1 MKFYTSTTEIPE
13 EMLKGVELT
22 HTHLSYLSETGILYD
37 NTLDNKAVPII
48 SGGGSGHEPAHIGYV
63 GAGMLAAAV
72 TGPLFVPPIAKNIL
86 KAIRQVNS
94 GKGVFVI
101 IKNFE
106 ADLKEFKKA
115 IEEARTEGI
124 DVRYIVSHDDISA
137 NTYNFHKRH
146 RGVAGT
152 ILLHKVLGVFAKE
165 GASIDEIEQLALSL
179 SPEIYTLGVAL
190 APVNFPHHRTSF
202 LLAEDEVSF
211 GVGIHGEPGYRIE
224 KFEGSE
230 RIAVELVNKLKAEI
244 NWQKKAN
251 KNYILLVN
259 GLGSTTLMELYHFQY
274 DVMRLLELEGL
285 SIKFCKVGNLMTSC
299 DMSGISLT
307 LCSVKDPKWL
317 DYLNAPT
324 GAFAW

>member
-48 SGGGSGHEPAHIGYV
+48 SGGGNGHEPAHIGYV

-124 DVRYIVSHDDISA
+124 DVRYIVSHDDISVNA
-137 NTYNFHKRH
+137 YNFHKRH

-152 ILLHKVLGVFAKE
+152 ILLHKVLGAFAKE

>member
-124 DVRYIVSHDDISA
+124 DVRYIVSHDDISV

-152 ILLHKVLGVFAKE
+152 ILLHKVLGAFAKE

-259 GLGSTTLMELYHFQY
+259 GLGSPTLMELYHFQY

>member
-124 DVRYIVSHDDISA
+124 DVRYIVSHDDISVNA
-137 NTYNFHKRH
+137 YNFHKRH

-152 ILLHKVLGVFAKE
+152 ILLHKVLGAFAKE

-307 LCSVKDPKWL
+307 LCSVKDFKWL

>member
-1 MKFYTSTTEIPE
+1 
-13 EMLKGVELT
+13 MLFR
-22 HTHLSYLSETGILYD
+22 S
-37 NTLDNKAVPII
+37 
-48 SGGGSGHEPAHIGYV
+48 
-63 GAGMLAAAV
+63 
-72 TGPLFVPPIAKNIL
+72 
-86 KAIRQVNS
+86 
-94 GKGVFVI
+94 

-124 DVRYIVSHDDISA
+124 DVRYIVSHDDISVNA
-137 NTYNFHKRH
+137 YNFHKRH

-152 ILLHKVLGVFAKE
+152 ILLHKVLGAFAKE

-307 LCSVKDPKWL
+307 LCSVKDFKWL

>member
-1 MKFYTSTTEIPE
+1 M
-13 EMLKGVELT
+13 
-22 HTHLSYLSETGILYD
+22 
-37 NTLDNKAVPII
+37 
-48 SGGGSGHEPAHIGYV
+48 
-63 GAGMLAAAV
+63 
-72 TGPLFVPPIAKNIL
+72 
-86 KAIRQVNS
+86 
-94 GKGVFVI
+94 
-101 IKNFE
+101 
-106 ADLKEFKKA
+106 
-115 IEEARTEGI
+115 
-124 DVRYIVSHDDISA
+124 
-137 NTYNFHKRH
+137 
-146 RGVAGT
+146 
-152 ILLHKVLGVFAKE
+152 LHKVLGAFAKE

-307 LCSVKDPKWL
+307 LCSVKDPKIGR
-317 DYLNAPT
+317 AHV
-324 GAFAW
+324 

>member
-124 DVRYIVSHDDISA
+124 DVRYIVSHDDISVNA
-137 NTYNFHKRH
+137 YNFHKRH

-152 ILLHKVLGVFAKE
+152 ILLHKVLGAFAKE

-274 DVMRLLELEGL
+274 DVMRLLELEG
-285 SIKFCKVGNLMTSC
+285 
-299 DMSGISLT
+299 
-307 LCSVKDPKWL
+307 
-317 DYLNAPT
+317 
-324 GAFAW
+324 

>member
-72 TGPLFVPPIAKNIL
+72 TGPLFVPPRAKNIL

-124 DVRYIVSHDDISA
+124 DVRYIVSHDDISV

-152 ILLHKVLGVFAKE
+152 ILLHKVLGAFAKE

-230 RIAVELVNKLKAEI
+230 HIAVELVNKLKAEI

>member
-13 EMLKGVELT
+13 EMLKGVEIT

-37 NTLDNKAVPII
+37 NTFDNKAVPII

-72 TGPLFVPPIAKNIL
+72 TGPLFVPPRAKNIL

-124 DVRYIVSHDDISA
+124 DVRYIVSHDDISVNA
-137 NTYNFHKRH
+137 YNFHKRH

-152 ILLHKVLGVFAKE
+152 ILLHKVLGAFAKE

>member
-72 TGPLFVPPIAKNIL
+72 TGPLFVPPRAKNIL

-124 DVRYIVSHDDISA
+124 DVRYIVSHDDISV

-152 ILLHKVLGVFAKE
+152 ILLHKVLGAFAKE

-299 DMSGISLT
+299 DMSRISLT

>member
-72 TGPLFVPPIAKNIL
+72 TGPLFVPPRAKNIL

-124 DVRYIVSHDDISA
+124 DVRYIVSHDDISV

-152 ILLHKVLGVFAKE
+152 ILLHKVLGAFAKE
-165 GASIDEIEQLALSL
+165 VASIDEIEQLALSL

>member
-72 TGPLFVPPIAKNIL
+72 TGPLFVPPRAKNIL

-124 DVRYIVSHDDISA
+124 DVRYIVSHDDISV

-152 ILLHKVLGVFAKE
+152 ILLHKVLGAFAKE
-165 GASIDEIEQLALSL
+165 GARIDEIEQLALSL

>member
-72 TGPLFVPPIAKNIL
+72 TGPLFVPPRAKNIL

-124 DVRYIVSHDDISA
+124 DVRYIVSHDDISV

-152 ILLHKVLGVFAKE
+152 ILLHKVLGAFAKE

-307 LCSVKDPKWL
+307 LCSVKDFKWL

>member
-72 TGPLFVPPIAKNIL
+72 TGPLFVPPRAKNIL

-124 DVRYIVSHDDISA
+124 DVRYIVSHDDISV

-152 ILLHKVLGVFAKE
+152 ILLHKVLGAFAKE

-285 SIKFCKVGNLMTSC
+285 SIKSVSYTH
-299 DMSGISLT
+299 LT
-307 LCSVKDPKWL
+307 L
-317 DYLNAPT
+317 PT
-324 GAFAW
+324 ILLV

>member
-124 DVRYIVSHDDISA
+124 DVRYIVSHDDISVNA
-137 NTYNFHKRH
+137 YNFHKRH

-152 ILLHKVLGVFAKE
+152 ILLHKVLGAFAKE

-259 GLGSTTLMELYHFQY
+259 GLGSPTLMELYHFQY

>member
-72 TGPLFVPPIAKNIL
+72 TGPLFVPPRAKNIL

-124 DVRYIVSHDDISA
+124 DVRYIVSHDDISV

-152 ILLHKVLGVFAKE
+152 ILLHKVLGAFAKE

-307 LCSVKDPKWL
+307 LCSVKDPKWF

>member
-22 HTHLSYLSETGILYD
+22 HTHLSYLSEPGILYD
-37 NTLDNKAVPII
+37 NTFDNKAVPII

-72 TGPLFVPPIAKNIL
+72 TGPLFVPPRAKNIL

-124 DVRYIVSHDDISA
+124 DVRYIVSHDDISVNA
-137 NTYNFHKRH
+137 YNFHKRH

-152 ILLHKVLGVFAKE
+152 ILLHKVLGAFAKE

-211 GVGIHGEPGYRIE
+211 GVGNHGEPGYRIE

>member
-37 NTLDNKAVPII
+37 NTFDNKAVPII

-72 TGPLFVPPIAKNIL
+72 TGPLFVPPRAKNIL

-94 GKGVFVI
+94 DKGVFVI

-124 DVRYIVSHDDISA
+124 DVRYIVSHDDISVNA
-137 NTYNFHKRH
+137 YNFHKRH

-152 ILLHKVLGVFAKE
+152 ILLHKVLGAFAKE

-317 DYLNAPT
+317 DYLKAPT

>member
-72 TGPLFVPPIAKNIL
+72 TGPLFVPPRAKNIL

-124 DVRYIVSHDDISA
+124 DVRYIVSHDDISV

-152 ILLHKVLGVFAKE
+152 ILLHKVLGAFAKE

-259 GLGSTTLMELYHFQY
+259 GLGSPTLMELYHFQY

>member
-86 KAIRQVNS
+86 KDIRQVNS

-124 DVRYIVSHDDISA
+124 DVRYIVSHDDISVNA
-137 NTYNFHKRH
+137 YNFHKRH

-152 ILLHKVLGVFAKE
+152 ILLHKVLGAFAKE

-179 SPEIYTLGVAL
+179 CPEIYTLGVAL

>member
-37 NTLDNKAVPII
+37 NTFDNKAVPII

-63 GAGMLAAAV
+63 GDGMLAAAV
-72 TGPLFVPPIAKNIL
+72 DGPLFVPPRAKNIL

-124 DVRYIVSHDDISA
+124 DVRYIVSHDDISV

-152 ILLHKVLGVFAKE
+152 VLLHKILGAFAKE

-307 LCSVKDPKWL
+307 LCSVKDFKWL
-317 DYLNAPT
+317 DYLNAPA

>member
-72 TGPLFVPPIAKNIL
+72 TGPLFVPPRAKNIL

-124 DVRYIVSHDDISA
+124 DVRYIVSHDDISV

-152 ILLHKVLGVFAKE
+152 ILLHKVLGAFAKE

-285 SIKFCKVGNLMTSC
+285 SIKFCKVGNLVLKISVPIHLFY
-299 DMSGISLT
+299 GI
-307 LCSVKDPKWL
+307 KI
-317 DYLNAPT
+317 
-324 GAFAW
+324 

>member
-37 NTLDNKAVPII
+37 NTFDNKAVPII

-72 TGPLFVPPIAKNIL
+72 TGPLFVPPRAKNIL

-124 DVRYIVSHDDISA
+124 DVRYIVSHDDISVNA
-137 NTYNFHKRH
+137 YNFHKRH

-152 ILLHKVLGVFAKE
+152 ILLHKVLGAFAKE

-307 LCSVKDPKWL
+307 LCSVKI
-317 DYLNAPT
+317 LNGWT
-324 GAFAW
+324 I

>member
-72 TGPLFVPPIAKNIL
+72 TGPLFVPPRAKNIL

-124 DVRYIVSHDDISA
+124 DVRYIVSHDDISV

-152 ILLHKVLGVFAKE
+152 ILLHKVLGAFVKE